1 MYNTCCRSYINDY
14 LCEKQLML
22 RERKIQT
29 AFRLDP
35 NLLLRA
41 KRQAR
46 RQEISLNRLVERAVE
61 SYLGD
66 AGTPS
71 RAAVEPIPDW
81 VVELSDGARAFSQ
94 QELEADDRLAYLLA
108 K

>member
-1 MYNTCCRSYINDY
+1 
-14 LCEKQLML
+14 ML

-41 KRQAR
+41 KLQAK

-71 RAAVEPIPDW
+71 RAAVEPIPVW

>member
-1 MYNTCCRSYINDY
+1 
-14 LCEKQLML
+14 ML

-41 KRQAR
+41 KLQAK

>member
-1 MYNTCCRSYINDY
+1 
-14 LCEKQLML
+14 ML

-61 SYLGD
+61 TYLGEVG
-66 AGTPS
+66 APS
-71 RAAVEPIPDW
+71 RAAVEQIPEW
-81 VVELSDGARAFSQ
+81 
-94 QELEADDRLAYLLA
+94 AYLLA